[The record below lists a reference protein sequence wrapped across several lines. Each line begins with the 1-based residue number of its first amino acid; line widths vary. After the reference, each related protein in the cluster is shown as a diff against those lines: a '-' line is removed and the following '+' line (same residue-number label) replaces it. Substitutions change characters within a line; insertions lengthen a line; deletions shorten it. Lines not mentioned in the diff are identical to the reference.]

1 MGLAQAQGGV
11 VARVIPSATRD
22 HLKGFLVALLL
33 GMTLPAQAETV
44 LRRGNSVEPETLD
57 PHRAR
62 GVSASNVLRDLYE
75 GLTTESPAGA
85 IVPGVAERWEAS
97 PDGRHYTFHL
107 RADARWS
114 SGEPVTAADFVESWR
129 RLRAPA
135 TASPVGQWLD
145 GVEEAQAVDART
157 LRLQLR
163 AATPQLPALLSHPA
177 SYPVHASNRAGG
189 AFAPGTLVGNGAF
202 RLASWTAH
210 AHITLE
216 RNEHYH
222 GRAGV
227 ALERVRYFPTESPGS
242 ELKRYRAGELDWT
255 DTIPVSQARWIREHL
270 GRELHVSSYLGT
282 YFYGFNLTRPP
293 FKDNPGLRRALALAV
308 DRETLAARILGT
320 GESAAYG
327 WVPPG
332 IAGYTPQQPEWA
344 AWPADRRLAEARRL
358 YAQAGY
364 SPERP
369 LEVELRYNTGDNHK
383 RVALAVAWMWR
394 QALGVR
400 VRLLNEEY
408 KVFLQNRRSRLH
420 TQLFRADW
428 IGDYDDA
435 ATFAGRMHSGSGLN
449 DTGYASA
456 AYDALVDE
464 AAAEPD
470 AARRR
475 ALLEQA
481 ERVLLEDLPV
491 LPLYFY
497 VSKHLVKPTVTGWQP
512 NIMDHHYSRY
522 FRIQ

>member
-1 MGLAQAQGGV
+1 M
-11 VARVIPSATRD
+11 T
-22 HLKGFLVALLL
+22 ALLL
-33 GMTLPAQAETV
+33 AHAAGAETV
-44 LRRGNSVEPETLD
+44 LNRGNSVEPESLD

-85 IVPGVAERWEAS
+85 IVPGAAERWEAAA
-97 PDGRHYTFHL
+97 DGRSYTFHL

-114 SGEPVTAADFVESWR
+114 SGEPVTAGDFVESWQ

-135 TASPVGQWLD
+135 TASPVAQLLSA
-145 GVEEAQAVDART
+145 VEGAQAADART
-157 LRLQLR
+157 LQVRLR
-163 AATPQLPALLSHPA
+163 VPTPHLPALLSHPA
-177 SYPVHASNRAGG
+177 AFPVHAANRAGA

-210 AHITLE
+210 ARLVLE
-216 RNEHYH
+216 RNPHYH

-227 ALERVRYFPTESPGS
+227 AVDRVVFHPTESPGS

-255 DTIPVSQARWIREHL
+255 DTIPASQARWIRQHL
-270 GRELHVSSYLGT
+270 GGELHVAPYLGT

-293 FKDNPGLRRALALAV
+293 FKDNLVLRRALALAV
-308 DRETLAARILGT
+308 DRETLVASILGT
-320 GESAAYG
+320 GEVAAYS

-332 IAGYTPQQPEWA
+332 IAGYTPQRPQWA
-344 AWPADRRLAEARRL
+344 NWPAEQRLAEARRL
-358 YAQAGY
+358 YAEAGY
-364 SPERP
+364 SAGRP

-400 VRLLNEEY
+400 TRLVNEEY
-408 KVFLQNRRSRLH
+408 KVFLQNRRSRVH

-428 IGDYDDA
+428 IGDYDA
-435 ATFAGRMHSGSGLN
+435 AASFAERMHSGSGLN

-456 AYDALVDE
+456 PYDALVTQ

-470 AARRR
+470 TARRR

-481 ERVLLEDLPV
+481 EQVLLEDLPV
-491 LPLYFY
+491 MPLYFY
-497 VSKHLVKPTVTGWQP
+497 VSRHLVKPYVTGWQR

-522 FRIQ
+522 FRITR